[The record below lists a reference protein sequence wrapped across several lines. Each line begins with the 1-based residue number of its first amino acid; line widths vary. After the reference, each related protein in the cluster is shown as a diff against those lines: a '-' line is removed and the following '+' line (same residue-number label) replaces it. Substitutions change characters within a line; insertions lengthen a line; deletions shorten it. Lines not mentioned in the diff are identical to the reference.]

1 MTQWKWPAIRRSLSR
16 SGIPNH
22 IGLIMDGNGRWATR
36 QGLSRLVGH
45 QVGLAHIRKVLPIC
59 FRMGITIV
67 SGYLWSAENWRR
79 PAAEVEHMRHLLR
92 TFGPDLARELHTQ
105 GVRITHSGCR
115 EGLREEELAVID
127 EAVALTR
134 HNGPHTFNILFN
146 YSGRGELVHAVRH
159 LVRQGLVRDS
169 ITEATV
175 AAQLFT
181 PLPDLDLVIRTAGEY
196 RLSNFL
202 LWQSAHAVVHVT
214 EVCWPDLN
222 QTHLEQAIQSYQE
235 LRDGERWG
243 RGLARPSG

>member
-1 MTQWKWPAIRRSLSR
+1 
-16 SGIPNH
+16 
-22 IGLIMDGNGRWATR
+22 MDGNGRWATR

-45 QVGLAHIRKVLPIC
+45 QAGLAHIRTVIPIC
-59 FRMGITIV
+59 FRMGIKIV

-92 TFGPDLARELHTQ
+92 TFGPDLARELHAQ
-105 GVRITHSGCR
+105 GVRIVHSGCR

-146 YSGRGELVHAVRH
+146 YSGRDELVCAARH
-159 LVRQGLVRDS
+159 LVRQGLGFDA
-169 ITEATV
+169 ITEAAV
-175 AAQLFT
+175 AAHLFT

-214 EVCWPDLN
+214 DVCWPDLG
-222 QTHLEQAIQSYQE
+222 QAHLEQALQCYQE
-235 LRDGERWG
+235 LRDRG
-243 RGLARPSG
+243 RRGKGLARVPV